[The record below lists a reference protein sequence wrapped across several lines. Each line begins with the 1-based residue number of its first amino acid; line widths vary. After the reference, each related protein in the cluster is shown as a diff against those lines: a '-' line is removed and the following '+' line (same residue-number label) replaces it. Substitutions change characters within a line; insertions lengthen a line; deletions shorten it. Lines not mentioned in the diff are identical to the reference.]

1 MLGFFKKKEKE
12 SIFDPSKLIV
22 NDKVVTDTNTI
33 NDLYKQE
40 TKKGIEVLKSYVKS
54 IMDNGMTL
62 IDNPSPKK
70 EWIEKN
76 LPPNLVNS
84 KDFIYFNVLNGFEVM
99 ITDSIDSSKIK
110 RLYFV
115 RKIICRNMIKDKI
128 VPWVCSRPAL
138 FMGEESKPM
147 FSSGDKKPLYNNIEH
162 SGIEV
167 VLDNNDLGGRTGRAY
182 PLDLLMK
189 TELEKKNILSIRAL
203 SIDNDMKRIKDK
215 PIIRVEGE
223 YVFKNKYLS
232 DSFNLNFGRRRSNFG
247 KRKVTNSRIS
257 LKSIN
262 SLIKLVQKI

>member
-1 MLGFFKKKEKE
+1 MLGFFKKKDKV

-33 NDLYKQE
+33 NNLYKQE
-40 TKKGIEVLKSYVKS
+40 TNKGIEVLKSYVKS
-54 IMDNGMTL
+54 IMDTEMSL
-62 IDNPSPKK
+62 IHNPPKK

-84 KDFIYFNVLNGFEVM
+84 KDFIYFDVLNGFEVM
-99 ITDSIDSSKIK
+99 FTDSIDSSKIK

-115 RKIICRNMIKDKI
+115 GLTRCKNMIKDKI
-128 VPWVCSRPAL
+128 VPWNCSRPVL
-138 FMGEESKPM
+138 YMVDSKSM
-147 FSSGDKKPLYNNIEH
+147 FSSGDKKPMYNNIEH

-167 VLDNNDLGGRTGRAY
+167 TLNINDLTGRTGRAY
-182 PLDLLMK
+182 PLDPLIK
-189 TELEKKNILSIRAL
+189 IELDKKNILSIRAL

-215 PIIRVEGE
+215 PRIRVEGE

-232 DSFNLNFGRRRSNFG
+232 DSFNLNFGKRIKRKSN
-247 KRKVTNSRIS
+247 KSTKVTNSGMS